1 MALKDIIG
9 HERPLKIL
17 RGCMAGGRMPHA
29 MLFAGEEGIGKR
41 LVALDVAK
49 TLNCLKNRERL
60 TGRAQGDPIA
70 DIDCC
75 DACASCLKAEKQS
88 HPDITVITPEGEG
101 RQIVV
106 SSVRRLQETL
116 AYRPFEGLW
125 KVAVIDDADKL
136 NQSAANAFLE
146 TLEEPPADC
155 ILILISSRAD
165 MLIPTIRSRCHRIHF
180 SPLPV
185 KALAG
190 LLREMNR
197 GLDSSQSALLGTLSG
212 GRVGYSIREDLLVQ
226 RERSLR
232 EFRALLGNPDK
243 DIWADRDSMEK
254 WFDWV
259 QIWIRDIAVLKAT
272 GESALLINGDNAAII
287 EDMSRGADIDSVL
300 RLARELN
307 RIRQALKFSL
317 NKQLTINYTNLLLRK
332 MLGRTVNT
340 TLNQT

>member
-9 HERPLKIL
+9 HERPLEIL
-17 RGCMAGGRMPHA
+17 KGCMAGERIPHA
-29 MLFAGEEGIGKR
+29 LLFAGEEGIGKR
-41 LVALDVAK
+41 LVALNFAK
-49 TLNCLKNRERL
+49 ALNCLENRESL
-60 TGRAQGDPIA
+60 TGRVPGAPLA

-75 DACASCLKAEKQS
+75 DACSSCVKAEKLL

-125 KVAVIDDADKL
+125 KIAVIDDADKL

-146 TLEEPPADC
+146 TLEEPPADS
-155 ILILISSRAD
+155 ILILISARAD
-165 MLIPTIRSRCHRIHF
+165 MLLPTIRSRCHRIHF
-180 SPLPV
+180 SPLPQN
-185 KALAG
+185 ALAG
-190 LLREMNR
+190 LLRTMNE
-197 GLDSSQSALLGTLSG
+197 GLDFSQSDLLSTLSG
-212 GRVGYSIREDLLVQ
+212 GRVGYAMREELLVQ

-254 WFDWV
+254 WFDWT
-259 QIWIRDIAVLKAT
+259 QLWIRDIAVFKAT
-272 GESALLINGDNAAII
+272 GERELLINGDNAAAI
-287 EDMSRGADIDSVL
+287 EEMSHGADIDAIL

-307 RIRQALKFSL
+307 GIRQALKFSL
-317 NKQLTINYTNLLLRK
+317 NRQLTLNYTNLLLRK
-332 MLGRTVNT
+332 MLGRISNNT
-340 TLNQT
+340 QD